1 MSKDQKPA
9 KGESGSKGESAP
21 KGEAAPK
28 PGATPWAA
36 TPPGKGGGA
45 KRDAKLRIAAVA
57 DLHVHKAHRGEYREM
72 FAEISGKADVLA
84 MCGDLT
90 NLGLPEEA
98 EHLAADLEALKIPA
112 LAVLGNHD
120 HHSGKPE
127 EVRRV
132 LRQANVT
139 FLDEETFV
147 VGDVGF
153 AGVKGFGGGFGRY
166 MLGPFGEEATKH
178 FVTEALG
185 EALALENA
193 LHTLMLDRKVVLMH
207 YSPIPE
213 TIEGEAP
220 EVQPFLGCSRFSEIL
235 DRFELSAVFHGHAH
249 NGVPRGKTPKGNKVY
264 NCSIE
269 VLKRLG
275 GAHYMVVEV

>member
-1 MSKDQKPA
+1 MTKDQKPA
-9 KGESGSKGESAP
+9 KGETAVKGEGAPQGEGAP
-21 KGEAAPK
+21 KAGATAWAAVPPAK
-28 PGATPWAA
+28 PGA
-36 TPPGKGGGA
+36 G
-45 KRDAKLRIAAVA
+45 KRDAKLRVAAVA
-57 DLHVHKAHRGEYREM
+57 DLHVHKAHRGEYRAM
-72 FAEISGKADVLA
+72 FAEISERADVLA

-98 EHLAADLEALKIPA
+98 EHLAADLEMLTIPA
-112 LAVLGNHD
+112 VAVLGNHD

-132 LRQANVT
+132 LRRANVT
-139 FLDEETFV
+139 FLDEETYV
-147 VGDVGF
+147 MGDVGF

-178 FVTEALG
+178 FVTEALS

-193 LHTLMLDRKVVLMH
+193 LHTLMMDRKVVLMH
-207 YSPIPE
+207 YSPIPD

-235 DRFELSAVFHGHAH
+235 DRFDLSAVFHGHAH
-249 NGVPRGKTPKGNKVY
+249 NGVPKGKTPKGNKVY

-275 GAHYMVVEV
+275 GSLYMVVEV